1 MPKNDDS
8 ASKSK
13 KEWLEGPYARSVQRF
28 PERDY
33 PFEASDGHPVDPL
46 YSPEDMAD
54 WRYLDRLGFPGQ
66 YPYTRGVQPTMYRGR
81 LWTMRQYAGF
91 GDAEESNRRYRYL
104 LEHGQTGISVAFDL
118 PTQIGYDSDHPMAL
132 AEVGKVGVAISS
144 LADMELLFKEISL
157 EKVTTSMT
165 INATA
170 AILLAFYVAMAKKQG
185 ADLTKLGGTT
195 QHDILK
201 EYIARGTHIFP
212 PEGSMR
218 LITDVFAWC
227 KDNLPQW
234 NTISISGYHMREA
247 GCTAVQEV
255 AFTFAN
261 AIAYVQAA
269 LDAGLQF
276 DDFAPRLSFF
286 FASYTNMLEEVA
298 KFRAARRMWAG
309 IAKER
314 FGAKDPRSM
323 TLRFHTQTGGATLT
337 AQQPENNIVRTAIQ
351 ALAAVLGGTQSLHTN
366 SMDEA
371 LALPSEKAV
380 QIALRT
386 QQLLAFETGVA
397 DVVDPLAGSYYVE
410 RLTDHIEEE
419 AFKYISRI
427 DDMGGALSAIE
438 TGFQQREIQENSYR
452 IQMQLDHGQRIA
464 VGVNKFTT
472 DEEVRPDIL
481 RVREEVV
488 RRQVERLQRVRAE
501 RDDAR
506 VQHLLKL
513 LDEAARS
520 NANLMPLLIECVENY
535 VTLGEICDVMRG
547 VFGEQREFMV
557 I

>member
-1 MPKNDDS
+1 MPRNDRS
-8 ASKSK
+8 ASKR
-13 KEWLEGPYARSVQRF
+13 EWLEGLYARSVERVS
-28 PERDY
+28 ERDY
-33 PFEASDGHPVDPL
+33 PFETSDGAPVDPV
-46 YSPEDMAD
+46 YAPDD
-54 WRYLDRLGFPGQ
+54 VHGQQYLEQLGFPGE

-104 LEHGQTGISVAFDL
+104 LEQGQTGLSVAFDL
-118 PTQIGYDSDHPMAL
+118 PTQIGYDSDHKMAL

-144 LADMELLFKEISL
+144 LADMELLFEQIPL

-170 AILLAFYVAMAKKQG
+170 AILLALYVAVAKKQG
-185 ADLTKLGGTT
+185 ADLTKVGGTT
-195 QHDILK
+195 QHDVLK

-212 PEGSMR
+212 PEGSLR
-218 LITDVFAWC
+218 LITDVLGWC
-227 KDNLPQW
+227 KDNLSQW

-269 LDAGLQF
+269 LDAGLKF
-276 DDFAPRLSFF
+276 DEFAPRLSFF
-286 FASYTNMLEEVA
+286 FASYSDLLEEVA
-298 KFRAARRMWAG
+298 KFRAARRMWAR

-314 FGAKDPRSM
+314 FGAEDPRSM
-323 TLRFHTQTGGATLT
+323 MLRFHTPTGGATRT

-371 LALPSEKAV
+371 LALPTEKAV

-386 QQLLAFETGVA
+386 QQIIAHESGSA
-397 DVVDPLAGSYYVE
+397 DVIDPVGGSYYVE
-410 RLTDHIEEE
+410 SLTDRIEEE
-419 AFKYISRI
+419 AFKYIERI
-427 DDMGGALSAIE
+427 DDLGGALKAIE
-438 TGFQQREIQENSYR
+438 MGFQQREIQENSYR
-452 IQMQLDHGQRIA
+452 IQMQVDRRQRTV
-464 VGVNKFTT
+464 VGVNEFTM
-472 DEEVRPDIL
+472 EEETQPDIL

-501 RDDAR
+501 RDGAR
-506 VQHLLKL
+506 VQQLLKL

-520 NANLMPLLIECVENY
+520 NANLVPVFIECVENY
-535 VTLGEICDVMRG
+535 VTVGEICDVLRG
-547 VFGEQREFMV
+547 VFGEQREFVV

>member
-1 MPKNDDS
+1 MSKNDHS
-8 ASKSK
+8 TSKSK
-13 KEWLEGPYARSVQRF
+13 KDWLEGPYARSVERF
-28 PERDY
+28 PEREY
-33 PFEASDGHPVDPL
+33 PFEASDGYPVEPL

-81 LWTMRQYAGF
+81 LWTMRQYSGF
-91 GDAEESNRRYRYL
+91 GDAEESNQRYRYL
-104 LEHGQTGISVAFDL
+104 LEQGQTGISVAFDL

-132 AEVGKVGVAISS
+132 AEVGKVGVAVSS

-247 GCTAVQEV
+247 GCTAVQEI

-261 AIAYVQAA
+261 AIAYVEAA
-269 LDAGLQF
+269 LDSGLKF

-286 FASYTNMLEEVA
+286 FASYTNLLEEVA
-298 KFRAARRMWAG
+298 KFRAARRMWAR

-314 FGAKDPRSM
+314 FGAKDARSM

-371 LALPSEKAV
+371 LALPTEKAV

-386 QQLLAFETGVA
+386 QQLLAFESGVA

-410 RLTDHIEEE
+410 QLTDHIEEE
-419 AFKYISRI
+419 SFKYISRI
-427 DDMGGALSAIE
+427 DDMGGALNAIKA
-438 TGFQQREIQENSYR
+438 GFQQREIQENSYR
-452 IQMQLDHGQRIA
+452 IQMQVDRGERIT

-488 RRQVERLQRVRAE
+488 KRQVERLQRVRAE

-520 NANLMPLLIECVENY
+520 DANLVPVFIECVENY
-535 VTLGEICDVMRG
+535 VTLGEICDVLR
-547 VFGEQREFMV
+547 VHFGEQREFMV